1 MASTVACGSAA
12 AQTSPAPASPPAAQA
27 LGPPTAGHEPSAN
40 TVGAVTIK
48 AADPDY
54 KSFVDRRSYGL
65 KNDIVSS
72 TGSIADAL
80 RNIPSVEVD
89 VQGNVSLRGESGV
102 KVYIDGKPAGMLQGA
117 GRGDALLQLPASQF
131 ERVEVMTN
139 PSAAYRADGAAG
151 IINLV
156 SKKAKGVGVTG
167 SVRGAYGTDGRYNGR
182 IAIGQNTKRLSFSAS
197 AGGRRDNA
205 KLNPRTDREILDP
218 TTGAMV
224 HTRAVGQAKTT
235 NTSWNAQANIA
246 YQPNAKT
253 DLSADISQL
262 RLNYHSP
269 SAVRY
274 ASDAASGP
282 LAEAYN
288 SQGRNGGLF
297 ANTAASASLVR
308 RLGGEGHQVS
318 LDLSRTRSRS
328 FDDSRQTYLHSRP
341 VVESRFLAQASDEVQ
356 HETSAKVEYQ
366 RPTKKGLLDVGF
378 EGRFEDERVDH
389 RGALGASAA
398 VASPSPSLNNQ
409 FDYRQNV
416 QSAFLTYERSVGDW
430 TLLPGARLEAAQ
442 RRVHQLTLGT
452 RATRDD
458 VRLFP
463 TLHAV
468 YAIDDEQKLNMSF
481 SRRIQRPE
489 PSSLNGFRQF
499 VTPVAYE
506 EGNPDLA
513 PKITDAAELGYEFK
527 RKSTSYLAT
536 LYARRSRDAVTDVVS
551 DLGDGVLL
559 TRKENAGRSRNLGL
573 ELVASRRV
581 GKSMAFNIS
590 GNASWD
596 EIAWTLNGREEK
608 RSGATVGGRSNL
620 NWQIGPKDL
629 LQLNLV
635 ARGRTLLP
643 QGYRRPSAN
652 LNLGYRHIISPKLA
666 AVVTVQDA
674 FDTYREGLVIDTPA
688 LRQRTDK
695 NMSIRAAFVSLTYTL
710 GGGKRRSEGFDYGEA
725 AAQ

>member
-1 MASTVACGSAA
+1 MTV
-12 AQTSPAPASPPAAQA
+12 
-27 LGPPTAGHEPSAN
+27 
-40 TVGAVTIK
+40 K
-48 AADPDY
+48 AADSDY

-65 KNDIVSS
+65 KNDLVSS

-89 VQGNVSLRGESGV
+89 LQGNVSLRGEAGV
-102 KVYIDGKPAGMLQGA
+102 KIYIDGKPAGMLQGA

-156 SKKAKGVGVTG
+156 TKKARGVGVTG

-182 IAIGQNTKRLSFSAS
+182 VAIGRNTKRLSLSAS

-205 KLNPRTDREILDP
+205 KLTPRTEREILDP
-218 TTGAMV
+218 ASGAMV
-224 HTRAVGQAKTT
+224 RTRADGQAKTT
-235 NTSWNAQANIA
+235 NTSWNAQANVA
-246 YQPNAKT
+246 YQPNANT
-253 DLSADISQL
+253 DLSVDISQL

-269 SAVRY
+269 SAVQY
-274 ASDAASGP
+274 ASDATTGP

-288 SQGRNGGLF
+288 AQGRNGGVF

-308 RLGGEGHQVS
+308 RFAGDGHQLS

-328 FDDSRQTYLHSRP
+328 FDDSRQTYLYSRP
-341 VVESRFLAQASDEVQ
+341 VIDSRFVAQSIDEIQ
-356 HETSAKVEYQ
+356 HETSLKLEYQ
-366 RPTKKGLLDVGF
+366 RPTKKGLWDVGA
-378 EGRFEDERVDH
+378 EGRFEDEDVDH
-389 RGALGASAA
+389 RGALGVTGASALPA
-398 VASPSPSLNNQ
+398 ASLTNR
-409 FDYRQNV
+409 FAFRQHI
-416 QSAFLTYERSVGDW
+416 QSVFLTYERSVGDW
-430 TLLPGARLEAAQ
+430 TLLPGARVEAAQ

-452 RATRDD
+452 RDEHD
-458 VRLFP
+458 EVRLFP
-463 TLHAV
+463 TLHAI
-468 YAIDDEQKLNMSF
+468 YAIDEEQKLNMSF

-489 PSSLNGFRQF
+489 ASSLNAFRQF

-536 LYARRSRDAVTDVVS
+536 LYIRRSHDAVTDVVS
-551 DLGDGVLL
+551 DLGNGVLL
-559 TRKENAGRSRNLGL
+559 TRKENAGRARSLGL
-573 ELVASRRV
+573 ELVASRRI

-590 GNASWD
+590 GNASRD
-596 EIAWTLNGREEK
+596 EITSVVAGREET
-608 RSGATVGGRSNL
+608 RSGTTLAGRSNL
-620 NWQIGPKDL
+620 NWQLSPKDL
-629 LQLNLV
+629 LQFNLV
-635 ARGRTLLP
+635 ARGKTLLP

-652 LNLGYRHIISPKLA
+652 LNLGYRHIINAKLA
-666 AVVTVQDA
+666 AVMTVQDA
-674 FDTYREGLVIDTPA
+674 FDTYREGLVINTPT

-695 NMSIRAAFVSLTYTL
+695 NMSIRAVFVSLTYSL